1 MKKGIAAFLQRFIV
15 PLRTSLCGYK
25 YTHTKIKQKSSIFKV
40 RNMIPKLEIPYDT
53 TNLVLNRVLPP
64 LLYEHCTNILMAFPC
79 HFIPDTGLE
88 FGLECPVIL
97 SSSSMGR
104 GYRHDPPCLVVEC
117 LKKNS
122 VVNLSLLFCFQS
134 LHIFLKK

>member
-1 MKKGIAAFLQRFIV
+1 MKKSIAAFLQRFIV

-25 YTHTKIKQKSSIFKV
+25 YIHTKIKQKSSIFKV

-64 LLYEHCTNILMAFPC
+64 LLYEHCTNILKAFPC

-104 GYRHDPPCLVVEC
+104 GYKHEPPCLVVEC
-117 LKKNS
+117 LKKKQCS
-122 VVNLSLLFCFQS
+122 ESFLIILFLES
-134 LHIFLKK
+134 SYFL